1 MFVFILK
8 HTHLIGDFFGC
19 KLDGKWYSII
29 MCYMYVDFA
38 SEIWSFFWG
47 GGRGGDGGLLVEFYG
62 ILHNDITYWYI
73 ILYITI
79 ILI

>member
-1 MFVFILK
+1 
-8 HTHLIGDFFGC
+8 
-19 KLDGKWYSII
+19 

-62 ILHNDITYWYI
+62 ILHNDITY
-73 ILYITI
+73 
-79 ILI
+79 